1 MSRRKYDD
9 DDGRV
14 VANMNV
20 DGMPWY
26 SPPRPELESSSD
38 NGPTELTRK
47 ETFWMLMGAMKAG
60 LVVAGILSLALIIAV
75 GICLLLW
82 T

>member
-14 VANMNV
+14 IINMNV
-20 DGMPWY
+20 EGMPWY
-26 SPPRPELESSSD
+26 SPPRPELQNSSNNSPVD
-38 NGPTELTRK
+38 LTRK
-47 ETFWMLMGAMKAG
+47 ETFWMFIGAMKAG
-60 LVVAGILSLALIIAV
+60 LVIAGVLSLALLITV
-75 GICLLLW
+75 GLCLLLW